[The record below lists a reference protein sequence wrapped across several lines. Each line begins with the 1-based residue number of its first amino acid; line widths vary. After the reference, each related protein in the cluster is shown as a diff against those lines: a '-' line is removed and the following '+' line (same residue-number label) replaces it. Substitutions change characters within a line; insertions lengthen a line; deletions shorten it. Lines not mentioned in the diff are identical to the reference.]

1 MSLRLLR
8 ALPLAAVGVA
18 LAACSG
24 GSSASVAPS
33 SAAPT
38 SSAASS
44 LEASPAVSG
53 EPSADASAGGSG
65 ATGDAVTITAVEY
78 EFQGVPATTEAGT
91 SFALT
96 NGGEELHEL
105 VLVRK
110 NDDVTESFEE
120 ILQLPDDEAFQKV
133 GVVGQLM
140 AEPGTDA
147 EGTLTA
153 EEPGDYLMICFVPV
167 GMTEL
172 PEASGPDASIPAGE
186 PHFTRGM
193 LGEFT
198 VEG

>member
-1 MSLRLLR
+1 MSIRLLR

-18 LAACSG
+18 IAACAG
-24 GSSASVAPS
+24 GSSP
-33 SAAPT
+33 SAAPAT
-38 SSAASS
+38 VAPTTSAAASA
-44 LEASPAVSG
+44 EAPSTST
-53 EPSADASAGGSG
+53 EPSADASADASG
-65 ATGDAVTITAVEY
+65 ATGDAVTVTAVEY
-78 EFQGVPATTEAGT
+78 EFQGAPATTDAGT

-96 NGGEELHEL
+96 NGGQELHEL

-120 ILQLPDDEAFQKV
+120 ILQLPDEEAFQKV
-133 GVVGQLM
+133 GIVGQLM

-153 EEPGDYLMICFVPV
+153 QEPGDYLMICFVPV

-193 LGEFT
+193 LEEFT